1 MKKAIL
7 EWAKE
12 LTKTTILSN
21 IKKIDSDVGELKL
34 STNKSGGTLRTHRIT
49 SIISGMMPIADFL
62 TLNNEAILTNSYVS
76 DHLSNIDDTKRDAL
90 ISLTN
95 VLFINLDISITHLRA
110 EEQTEALANKLI
122 FGYSKFK
129 ATEENE
135 DKKNKDL
142 TIVKKNPLLIPI
154 FVLSVYKDAIFSAI
168 LEVVEETYRRE

>member
-1 MKKAIL
+1 MKKAIR

-12 LTKTTILSN
+12 LTKATILSN
-21 IKKIDSDVGELKL
+21 IKKIDAGVGELQL
-34 STNKSGGTLRTHRIT
+34 STNKSGGTLRMHRIT

-95 VLFINLDISITHLRA
+95 VLFANLDIGVAHLKA
-110 EEQTEALANKLI
+110 EEQTEVLASKLI

-154 FVLSVYKDAIFSAI
+154 FIISVYKDTIFSVV